1 MYKIISGN
9 IVIGLVDEP
18 RYVRRKNDTFIQCP
32 AEQAD
37 GIAFNGKFYRFS
49 IKEIEGYEPVD
60 IQPVDGGEYILSHEN
75 SIKTLNSGL
84 IDTQLALCDTYESGL
99 TNSEEVTNLQIALT
113 EAYEMMLGGMS

>member
-18 RYVRRKNDTFIQCP
+18 RYVRRKNDTFVQCP

-60 IQPVDGGEYILSHEN
+60 IQPVDSGEYILQHEH
-75 SIKTLNSGL
+75 SINDLNSGL
-84 IDTQLALCDTYESGL
+84 TDTQLALCDAYESGL
-99 TNSEEVTNLQIALT
+99 TNAEEVTNLQIALT
-113 EAYEMMLGGMS
+113 EVYELVLGAN